1 MISVGIISFYKKM
14 LNCDRGLSV
23 SVESSPRS
31 PQSVNPNPIQ
41 EPSYRLRSMAI
52 ILGRE
57 LTESERKIYRAMDA
71 AMDAADAAAEE
82 SNSVSPRSP
91 QPQSRHQL
99 LSVARR
105 LDFSSIALQE
115 EEEEE
120 EEEEVSPISH
130 ATLSVASWECAVAF
144 PIWNDGTELE
154 LKKTESSVGECNV
167 CYEALPAR
175 SNHVFTVCGHLFC
188 VKCLL
193 RWWDTSSSCPMCR
206 AEILIPEILI
216 PEITN
221 NWVVAD
227 DDDDDDDDEES
238 IPN

>member
-1 MISVGIISFYKKM
+1 M
-14 LNCDRGLSV
+14 LNGDRGLSV

-82 SNSVSPRSP
+82 SNSISPRSP
-91 QPQSRHQL
+91 QPQSRLQL
-99 LSVARR
+99 LLVARR
-105 LDFSSIALQE
+105 LDFSSIALQ
-115 EEEEE
+115 EE

-130 ATLSVASWECAVAF
+130 ATLSVASWEDTK
-144 PIWNDGTELE
+144 PIQCGVGVG
-154 LKKTESSVGECNV
+154 VGECNI
-167 CYEALPAR
+167 CYDLLPVR

-216 PEITN
+216 PDITN
-221 NWVVAD
+221 NWVVAES
-227 DDDDDDDDEES
+227 DDDDDDDEES
-238 IPN
+238 INP